1 MDRPTDREIVGRAV
15 KCGPLPN
22 FRKLFGYRKKN
33 PLKMT
38 TGEKVCFF
46 AEHYLT
52 VPEGPMVGQRLKL
65 DAFQAAFIQAVFD
78 NPHGTR
84 KAILS
89 IGRRSG
95 KTFCIAVI
103 LLAFIVGP
111 VARVNTLVC
120 SAALSR
126 DQAALCFRLMH
137 LMLMA
142 SGELEGLWRAIPSAK
157 KIFGLR
163 KNVEYNALSA
173 DAKKGHGRLIAVLLL
188 DEAGQIVESEND
200 YVSMLR
206 SSQGNFDDAMM
217 FIVSTQA
224 PSDQSF
230 LSLEID
236 GAIREQNP
244 KTVCHVYAA
253 DPQCD
258 ITDERQWYF
267 AQPSLGKY
275 RSIVDM
281 REQIRDA
288 VNLPAKMPGAMN
300 LLLNMRVSLETL
312 AISPQVWKQ
321 NGAQPDWAVFRNSPL
336 VSCGLDLS
344 TINDLSAAVLTAL
357 DDMGN
362 LHVIVYA
369 FSPLG
374 GIKERSQRDK
384 VPYEEWARRGV
395 IYAPPGDTL
404 NYDLI
409 CQYLLKEMSEH
420 GINIRQVHF
429 DRHRIDVF
437 KAAAQ
442 RQGFAQGAE
451 FRECGQGFVSMGPR
465 IDALETALLE
475 KRICHGMH
483 PVLTLGAAHAIMEID
498 NVGNKRYTKKKSS
511 QKIDALVALV
521 MSAYP
526 HVAPEMTKRIDVAAL
541 VG

>member
-1 MDRPTDREIVGRAV
+1 
-15 KCGPLPN
+15 
-22 FRKLFGYRKKN
+22 
-33 PLKMT
+33 MT
-38 TGEKVCFF
+38 VGEKVCYFC
-46 AEHYLT
+46 EEYLV
-52 VPEGPMVGQRLKL
+52 VPEGPMVGQPLRLVP
-65 DAFQAAFIQAVFD
+65 FQVAFILCVFD
-78 NPHGTR
+78 NPHLTR

-95 KTFCIAVI
+95 KTFCIAVVM
-103 LLAFIVGP
+103 LAFTVGP
-111 VARVNTLVC
+111 VARINTLVC

-126 DQAALCFRLMH
+126 DQAAICFRLMY

-142 SGELEGLWRAIPSAK
+142 SPKLEGLWKAVPSAK

-188 DEAGQIVESEND
+188 DEAGQISEPEND
-200 YVSMLR
+200 YIAMLR

-236 GAIREQNP
+236 SAIREQNK
-244 KTVCHVYAA
+244 KTVCHLYAVDRDA
-253 DPQCD
+253 DIKDSQ
-258 ITDERQWYF
+258 QWYY
-267 AQPSLGKY
+267 AQPSLGVY
-275 RSIVDM
+275 RSLVDM
-281 REQIRDA
+281 QEQVNDA
-288 VNLPAKMPGAMN
+288 LKLPAKMPGVMN

-312 AISPQVWKQ
+312 AISPQVWKE
-321 NGAQPDWAVFRNSPL
+321 NALQPDYAVFQNAPL

-344 TINDLSAAVLTAL
+344 MVNDLTCAVITAM
-357 DDMGN
+357 DAMGDI
-362 LHVIVYA
+362 HAITYA
-369 FSPLG
+369 FCPLD

-384 VPYEEWARRGV
+384 VPYEDWARQG
-395 IYAPPGDTL
+395 ILYAPPGPTL

-409 CQYLLKEMSEH
+409 CQYLQKEMLAR
-420 GINIRQVHF
+420 GITINEVHF
-429 DRHRIDVF
+429 DRWRIDVF

-442 RQGFAQGAE
+442 RQGFATGAE
-451 FRECGQGFVSMGPR
+451 FKECGQGFVSMGPR

-475 KRICHGMH
+475 RRIRHGLN
-483 PVLTLGAAHAIMEID
+483 PVLTLGASHCIVETD
-498 NVGNKRYTKKKSS
+498 NAGNRRFTKKKST
-511 QKIDALVALV
+511 QKIDGIISLL

-526 HVAPEMTKRIDVAAL
+526 HIAVEEKKVIDISAL

>member
-1 MDRPTDREIVGRAV
+1 MTRPTDKEIVGRAV
-15 KCGPLPN
+15 KCGPAPN
-22 FRKLFGYRKKN
+22 FRKMFGYRTKK
-33 PLKMT
+33 PHSLT
-38 TGEKVCFF
+38 TGEKVCLF
-46 AEHYLT
+46 AERYLT
-52 VPEGPMVGQRLKL
+52 VPEGPMVGQKL
-65 DAFQAAFIQAVFD
+65 ALDPFQVAFILAVFD

-111 VARVNTLVC
+111 VARQNTLVC

-142 SGELEGLWRAIPSAK
+142 SPELDGLWRAIPSAK

-188 DEAGQIVESEND
+188 DEAGQIVEPEND
-200 YVSMLR
+200 YISMLR

-230 LSLEID
+230 LSVEID
-236 GAIREQNP
+236 SAIREQSK
-244 KTVCHVYAA
+244 KTVCHVYSA
-253 DPQCD
+253 DPQAD
-258 ITDERQWYF
+258 LQNEREWYF

-275 RSIVDM
+275 RSLIDM

-288 VNLPAKMPGAMN
+288 ISLPAKMPGVMN
-300 LLLNMRVSLETL
+300 LLLNMRVSMETL
-312 AISPQVWKQ
+312 AISPMVWKE
-321 NGAQPDWAVFRNSPL
+321 NGRQPDLEVFRNSPL

-344 TINDLSAAVLTAL
+344 TINDLSAAVLTAV
-357 DDMGN
+357 DSMGN
-362 LHVIVYA
+362 VHVLVYA

-374 GIKERSQRDK
+374 GITERSRRDK
-384 VPYEEWARRGV
+384 VPYEDWARRGI

-409 CQYLLKEMSEH
+409 CQYLTLQMNEL
-420 GINIRQVHF
+420 GIVIRQVHF

-442 RQGFAQGAE
+442 RQGFAQGAD

-475 KRICHGMH
+475 KRICHGLH

-526 HVAPEMTKRIDVAAL
+526 HVAPESQKTIDVAAL